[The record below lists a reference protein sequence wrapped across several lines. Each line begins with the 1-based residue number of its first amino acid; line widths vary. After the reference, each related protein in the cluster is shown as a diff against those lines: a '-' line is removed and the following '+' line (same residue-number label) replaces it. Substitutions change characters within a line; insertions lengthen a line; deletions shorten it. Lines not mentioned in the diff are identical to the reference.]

1 MNYAVLGLFPFILS
15 IHTNDGSLSH
25 WFEQVVHR
33 FSLAATIVCM
43 LGNFVA
49 GGGMLVMT
57 CSVVAVYG
65 NI

>member
-1 MNYAVLGLFPFILS
+1 M
-15 IHTNDGSLSH
+15 SH
-25 WFEQVVHR
+25 WSEQVVYR
-33 FSLAATIVCM
+33 FSLAATVVCM